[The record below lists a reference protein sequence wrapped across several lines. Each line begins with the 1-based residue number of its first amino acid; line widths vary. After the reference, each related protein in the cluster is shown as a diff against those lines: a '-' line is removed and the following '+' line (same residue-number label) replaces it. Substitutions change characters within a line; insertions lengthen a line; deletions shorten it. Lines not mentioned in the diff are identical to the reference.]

1 MYQMIQYICTTH
13 IVSNDTLK
21 IADFSLF
28 FNCYIILS
36 NTLIVFILRYFKK
49 VNYFTIFINYV

>member
-1 MYQMIQYICTTH
+1 MIQYICTTH
-13 IVSNDTLK
+13 IVSNDTLN